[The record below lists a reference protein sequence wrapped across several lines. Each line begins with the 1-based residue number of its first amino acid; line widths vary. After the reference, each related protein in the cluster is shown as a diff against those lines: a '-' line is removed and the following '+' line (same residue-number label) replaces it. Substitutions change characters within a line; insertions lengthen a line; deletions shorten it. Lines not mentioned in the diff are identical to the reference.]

1 MLGKM
6 IFKPSANQFLAMRM
20 VSSPL
25 PFLRT
30 YSERKLESEGV
41 LWAMNFS
48 SMDVSS
54 FPSTLPNV
62 NSLPAAVIFLVKT
75 SLSVR
80 LLISNSH
87 SSLIPLMVNSM
98 P

>member
-1 MLGKM
+1 
-6 IFKPSANQFLAMRM
+6 MRM

-41 LWAMNFS
+41 LWAMNFR

-62 NSLPAAVIFLVKT
+62 NSLPSAVTFLVKT
-75 SLSVR
+75 SLS
-80 LLISNSH
+80 LLCNRYDYVLVLYYNKSK
-87 SSLIPLMVNSM
+87 
-98 P
+98 